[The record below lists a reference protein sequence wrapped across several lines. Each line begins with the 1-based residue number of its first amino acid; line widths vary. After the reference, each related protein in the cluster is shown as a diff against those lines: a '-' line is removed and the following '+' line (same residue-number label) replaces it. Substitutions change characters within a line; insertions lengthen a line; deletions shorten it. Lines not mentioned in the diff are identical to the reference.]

1 MAAMGSL
8 PSRLAGAGPPSPGL
22 AALLIAA
29 GHGIYTLA
37 VGIRMAPDSQA
48 YAYWSARLVESGFDY
63 PTLLAEA
70 TDVGFPPIL
79 YALFGTVLAL
89 LRLVFGSGW
98 ASASIVLN
106 LAAHVALG
114 VLVVRLTARVTGS
127 GAAAWGALLIYLG
140 CFDLLMWVPFVLS
153 DSTFVLLA
161 FAIFTLAA
169 ARILGD
175 SRGWAAVLAP
185 AAAGVFYRP
194 TGMVLLPDLAWAIYL
209 SKTGGKAMRRGPV
222 LAALGFT
229 AAAAALVFAWLV
241 QEPGRWPL
249 DSLSVAFRNVGA
261 GYAVGE
267 VVSGRPETYHSPP
280 SALIDYLLISAD
292 RFAHFFAIG
301 AADYS
306 AAHWL
311 AELIFFLPCYALALW
326 LAVALWR
333 GRTGLAGPERK
344 VFLAAFGAVLSYAF
358 FHALVQVDFDWRYR
372 IPILPH
378 LILLAAG
385 GLADLLGRGADR

>member
-1 MAAMGSL
+1 MGSL
-8 PSRLAGAGPPSPGL
+8 PGRLAGPPPLWL

-29 GHGIYTLA
+29 AHGVHVFLA
-37 VGIRMAPDSQA
+37 GVRMAPDSLA

-70 TDVGFPPIL
+70 SVGFPPIL
-79 YALFGTVLAL
+79 YALFATVLGL
-89 LRLVFGSGW
+89 LRLAFGDGW
-98 ASASIVLN
+98 ATAAVLLN
-106 LAAHVALG
+106 LAAHVGLG
-114 VLVVRLTARVTGS
+114 LLVVRLAARATGS
-127 GAAAWGALLIYLG
+127 GAAAWGALLLYLG

-153 DSTFVLLA
+153 DATFVLLA

-175 SRGWAAVLAP
+175 SRGWTIVLAP
-185 AAAGVFYRP
+185 AAAGIFYRP

-209 SKTGGKAMRRGPV
+209 SRTGGRAIGRGPV
-222 LAALGFT
+222 LAALAAI
-229 AAAAALVFAWLV
+229 AAAGALAFAWIV
-241 QEPGRWPL
+241 QDPGRWPF
-249 DSLSVAFRNVGA
+249 DPLSTAFRNVA
-261 GYAVGE
+261 AEYALGE
-267 VVSGRPETYHSPP
+267 VVSGRPETYHRPP
-280 SALIDYLLISAD
+280 AALTDYLLISAD

-306 AAHWL
+306 LVHWL
-311 AELIFFLPCYALALW
+311 AELAFFLPCYSLALW

-333 GRTGLAGPERK
+333 GRTGFAGPERK
-344 VFLAAFGAVLSYAF
+344 VFLAAFGAVLSYAL

-372 IPILPH
+372 TPILPH

-385 GLADLLGRGADR
+385 GVADLARRGQAR

>member
-1 MAAMGSL
+1 MKAKGSL
-8 PSRLAGAGPPSPGL
+8 PSRLADARPPSLGL

-29 GHGIYTLA
+29 CHGLYTLA
-37 VGIRMAPDSQA
+37 VGVRMSPDSQA

-63 PTLLAEA
+63 PALLAEA
-70 TDVGFPPIL
+70 SVGFPAIL

-89 LRLVFGSGW
+89 LRLAFGDAW
-98 ASASIVLN
+98 ATASVVLN

-114 VLVVRLTARVTGS
+114 ILVVRLAARATGS
-127 GAAAWGALLIYLG
+127 GVAAWGALLLYLA

-153 DSTFVLLA
+153 DATFALLA

-175 SRGWAAVLAP
+175 SRGWPAVLAP

-209 SKTGGKAMRRGPV
+209 SKTGGRAIRRGPV
-222 LAALGFT
+222 LAALASI
-229 AAAAALVFAWLV
+229 AAAGVLAFAWLV
-241 QEPGRWPL
+241 QDPGRWPL
-249 DSLSVAFRNVGA
+249 DPLSIAFRNVA
-261 GYAVGE
+261 AEYALGE
-267 VVSGRPETYHSPP
+267 VVSGRPETYHGPP
-280 SALIDYLLISAD
+280 AALLDYLLISAD
-292 RFAHFFAIG
+292 RFVHFFAIG

-311 AELIFFLPCYALALW
+311 AELAFFLPCYALALW

-333 GRTGLAGPERK
+333 GRTGFAGPERK
-344 VFLAAFGAVLSYAF
+344 VFLAAFGAVLSYAL

-385 GLADLLGRGADR
+385 GLADLSGRSAAR

>member
-1 MAAMGSL
+1 MPASGSL

-29 GHGIYTLA
+29 GHGLFTLA
-37 VGIRMAPDSQA
+37 AGTRMSPDSQA

-63 PTLLAEA
+63 PALIAEA
-70 TDVGFPPIL
+70 DVGFPAIL
-79 YALFGTVLAL
+79 YALFGTLLAL
-89 LRLVFGSGW
+89 LRLAFGEGW
-98 ASASIVLN
+98 ATAAVVLN

-114 VLVVRLTARVTGS
+114 ILVVRLTARVTAS
-127 GAAAWGALLIYLG
+127 GAAAWGALLLYLG

-153 DSTFVLLA
+153 DATFVLLA
-161 FAIFTLAA
+161 FGIFTLAA

-175 SRGWAAVLAP
+175 SRGWTAVLLP

-194 TGMVLLPDLAWAIYL
+194 TGMVLLPDLAWAIFL
-209 SKTGGKAMRRGPV
+209 SKTRGKKIRRGPV
-222 LAALGFT
+222 LAALAFI
-229 AAAAALVFAWLV
+229 AAAGALVFAWFV

-249 DSLSVAFRNVGA
+249 DALSVSFRNVA
-261 GYAVGE
+261 AEYALGE
-267 VVSGRPETYHSPP
+267 VVSGRPETYHQPP
-280 SALIDYLLISAD
+280 AALTDFLLISAD
-292 RFAHFFAIG
+292 RFVHFFAIG

-311 AELIFFLPCYALALW
+311 AELAFFLPGYALALW
-326 LAVALWR
+326 LAIALWR
-333 GRTGLAGPERK
+333 GRTGFAGPERK
-344 VFLAAFGAVLSYAF
+344 VFLAAFGAVLSYAL

-385 GLADLLGRGADR
+385 GLADLLRRGAAR